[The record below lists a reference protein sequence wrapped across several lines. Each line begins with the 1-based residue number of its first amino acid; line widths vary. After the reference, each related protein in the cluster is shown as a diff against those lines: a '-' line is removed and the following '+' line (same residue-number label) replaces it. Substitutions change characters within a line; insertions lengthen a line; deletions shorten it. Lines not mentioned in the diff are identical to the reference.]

1 MANMTVT
8 SPTALQRGRGNGSKL
23 RAITFTHTAAAT
35 AGGSVASAS
44 ITGTLLR
51 VYWDDKGDASWGVSF
66 TASGAVIWEE
76 ATIGTTAG
84 SRPISMGWDGLTP
97 DGATDAM
104 SNGIPVV
111 NETITC
117 TTANMSATGGANLHE
132 ITLIY
137 RED

>member
-8 SPTALQRGRGNGSKL
+8 VPESTRPKRAGRLNS
-23 RAITFTHTAAAT
+23 ITFTHTAAAT
-35 AGGSVASAS
+35 ADGSVASVP

-51 VYWDDKGDASWGVSF
+51 VYWDDKGDASWDLSF
-66 TASGAVIWEE
+66 TASGTVIWEE
-76 ATIGTTAG
+76 TALGTGAG
-84 SRPISMGWDGLTP
+84 SRLITMGLDGLTP

-104 SNGIPVV
+104 AFGIPVL

>member
-8 SPTALQRGRGNGSKL
+8 APESTNPRRPGRLNS
-23 RAITFTHTAAAT
+23 ITFTHTAAAT
-35 AGGSVASAS
+35 AGGSVASQA

-51 VYWDDKGDASWGVSF
+51 AYWDDKGDASWDLSF

-76 ATIGTTAG
+76 TALDTNAG
-84 SRPISMGWDGLTP
+84 SRPIIAGFDGATP
-97 DGATDAM
+97 DAATDAM
-104 SNGIPVV
+104 AVGIPVF

-117 TTANMSATGGANLHE
+117 TTANMSATGGANSHE

>member
-8 SPTALQRGRGNGSKL
+8 APESTQPRRAGRLNS
-23 RAITFTHTAAAT
+23 ITFTHTT
-35 AGGSVASAS
+35 ASTGAGSVASAA

-51 VYWDDKGDASWGVSF
+51 VYWDDKGDAAWDLSF

-76 ATIGTTAG
+76 TGLGTGAG
-84 SRPISMGWDGLTP
+84 SRPITIGFDGATP
-97 DGATDAM
+97 DAATDAM
-104 SNGIPVV
+104 TDGIPVF

-117 TTANMSATGGANLHE
+117 TTGNMSATGGADGHE